1 MSTPSK
7 ITKANNGIPS
17 QTSLPSVALPIMSN
31 FQSASADTVNGQQ
44 GFPQVYLDP
53 ETIQQQKESS
63 INMIESQSVAANDRL
78 KSEYESQVEAV
89 HIRAA
94 IEEQNATSA
103 IEQAKQHALFM
114 LKQQHDERKLQ
125 IQQRSQE
132 QSLQIEATSS
142 QLIMQAQQQK
152 LQKEM
157 DKKMAE
163 LQAAAASSQANAY
176 VSKAPMFPTSTNLNG
191 NGQTNFSNYQFF
203 NPYTYTTNTM
213 NYQGPR
219 ANSG

>member
-1 MSTPSK
+1 MNPTP
-7 ITKANNGIPS
+7 TKSNKQNNGLPS
-17 QTSLPSVALPIMSN
+17 QNSLPSVALPIMSN
-31 FQSASADTVNGQQ
+31 FQNSVGESGQGQ
-44 GFPQVYLDP
+44 SFPQVYLDP

-63 INMIESQSVAANDRL
+63 IAMIESQAVSAKERL
-78 KSEYESQVEAV
+78 KSEFDSQVEAV

-152 LQKEM
+152 LQREM

-163 LQAAAASSQANAY
+163 LQAAAAASSQAYAA
-176 VSKAPMFPTSTNLNG
+176 KPPMFPTSNNLNG
-191 NGQTNFSNYQFF
+191 GGNTSFANYQFF
-203 NPYTYTTNTM
+203 NPYTYTTSSV
-213 NYQGPR
+213 NYQSSKPAG
-219 ANSG
+219 N